1 MRRTFLFIAAAAV
14 ALLLVSC
21 RAEINI
27 ALDVEEDGSGTV
39 GFEFGLDEEL
49 RSLMESTGAD
59 ADDLFSDLDTGFEG
73 GTAFQ
78 REEGDM
84 SFQGVLVEFDDVNEI
99 SDQLAGSSGD
109 LTGFGEF
116 SFEVGDTEAVFDASL
131 LTEEQD
137 LGDFP
142 LDPSALTGDIFSA
155 NFIVGMPGT
164 VVEHNADE
172 VLADGRLRWDIP
184 LFGGEKRLHAVSDL
198 GGGGF
203 PWLWLLLGVAL
214 LVGVVATIA
223 AVVLGRR
230 QQRRAVSDAAAAY
243 PQEAPV
249 PAEHETSIDS
259 EKALPA
265 MEDGVADEAG
275 DDDDTGSDDSG

>member
-1 MRRTFLFIAAAAV
+1 MRRTFLFIAAV
-14 ALLLVSC
+14 SVSLLLVSC

-27 ALDVEEDGSGTV
+27 TLDVEEDGSGTAA
-39 GFEFGLDEEL
+39 FEFGLDEEL
-49 RSLMESTGAD
+49 RSLMASTGAD

-84 SFQGVLVEFDDVNEI
+84 SFEGVLVEFDDVNEI
-99 SDQLAGSSGD
+99 SDQLADSSGD
-109 LTGFGEF
+109 LAGFGEF
-116 SFEVGDTEAVFDASL
+116 SFEVGDTEAVFDAAL
-131 LTEEQD
+131 LSEEQD

-142 LDPSALTGDIFSA
+142 FDPSALTGDVFSA

-184 LFGGEKRLHAVSDL
+184 LFGGEKRLHAVADF

-203 PWLWLLLGVAL
+203 PWLWVLLGIAL

-230 QQRRAVSDAAAAY
+230 QQRRAVSNAAAAY
-243 PQEAPV
+243 PQQVPVAPGQ
-249 PAEHETSIDS
+249 ETSIESDD
-259 EKALPA
+259 AAPV
-265 MEDGVADEAG
+265 MVDGKADETV
-275 DDDDTGSDDSG
+275 DDDDTGNDDSG

>member
-14 ALLLVSC
+14 SLLLVSC

-39 GFEFGLDEEL
+39 AFEFGLDEEL
-49 RSLMESTGAD
+49 RSLMASTGAD

-73 GTAFQ
+73 GTTFQ

-84 SFQGVLVEFDDVNEI
+84 SFQGVLVEFDDVGEI
-99 SDQLAGSSGD
+99 SDQLADSSGD
-109 LTGFGEF
+109 LASFGEF
-116 SFEVGDTEAVFDASL
+116 SFEVGDTEAVFDAAL

-137 LGDFP
+137 LGNFP
-142 LDPSALTGDIFSA
+142 LDPLALTGDVFSA

-184 LFGGEKRLHAVSDL
+184 LLGGEKTLHAVSDL
-198 GGGGF
+198 GGSSF
-203 PWLWLLLGVAL
+203 PWLWVLVGVAL
-214 LVGVVATIA
+214 LVGVIATIA

-243 PQEAPV
+243 PQQVPVAPGQ
-249 PAEHETSIDS
+249 ETPTEPDDD
-259 EKALPA
+259 ATA
-265 MEDGVADEAG
+265 TEDGEAADTG
-275 DDDDTGSDDSG
+275 DDDDAGDDSD